1 MFTRVVLV
9 SQPRPVINQGFFAAS
24 INKILYIKFL
34 IRHRQNQKF
43 SFICSSLRSTAM
55 GKGAKM
61 EGETRTD
68 FFWDEKPE
76 PHALRKTQVHEA
88 QSRRVK

>member
-1 MFTRVVLV
+1 
-9 SQPRPVINQGFFAAS
+9 
-24 INKILYIKFL
+24 
-34 IRHRQNQKF
+34 
-43 SFICSSLRSTAM
+43 M